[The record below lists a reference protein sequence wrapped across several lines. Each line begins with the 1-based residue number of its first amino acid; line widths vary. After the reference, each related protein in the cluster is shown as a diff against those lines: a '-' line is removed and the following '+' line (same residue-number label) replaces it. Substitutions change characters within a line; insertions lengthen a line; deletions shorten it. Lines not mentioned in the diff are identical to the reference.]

1 MKYDMT
7 YLSLGAGV
15 QSSALL
21 LMSNNN
27 LFNVPKA
34 DVAIFSDTQAEPPWV
49 YEHLE
54 KLHELSK
61 IPIITTTA
69 GNLRED
75 SLSDKFLSIPVH
87 MADYNEESTIMRRQ
101 CTREYK
107 IEPIQKAI
115 REYLGYRKGQ
125 HVKKKVRALVGISL
139 DESVRMKPSW
149 YSYITNTY
157 PLVDSRLNRLMCL
170 NILQTHGWPIPQKS
184 ACTFCPYR
192 SDQQWKE
199 IKEKSPKVWEEIV
212 EFDRGIRYR
221 GAKKNVHDN
230 KTRPVFL
237 HKTLQ
242 PIEDIDFTRG
252 GQMEFSIDGFN
263 NECEGMCG
271 V

>member
-1 MKYDMT
+1 MVYDLT

-21 LMSNNN
+21 LMSNKGI
-27 LFNVPKA
+27 LNVPKA
-34 DVAIFSDTQAEPPWV
+34 DIAIFSDTQAEPPYV

-54 KLHELSK
+54 KLHELSS

-75 SLSDKFLSIPVH
+75 SINDKFVSIPVF
-87 MADYNEESTIMRRQ
+87 MANDDGDKTIMRRQ

-115 REYLGYRKGQ
+115 RKHLGYRKGQ
-125 HVKKKVRALVGISL
+125 RVKEKVRALVGISI
-139 DESVRMKPSW
+139 DEAIRMKPSRFP
-149 YSYITNTY
+149 YITNTY
-157 PLVDSRLNRLMCL
+157 PLVDARINRQMCL
-170 NILQTHGWPIPQKS
+170 NILQENGWSIPQKS

-192 SDQQWKE
+192 PDSSWKE
-199 IKEKSPKVWEEIV
+199 IKENSPVIWEEIV
-212 EFDRGIRYR
+212 DFDRRIR
-221 GAKKNVHDN
+221 H
-230 KTRPVFL
+230 KTRIMDDDKPRPVFL
-237 HKTLQ
+237 HASLQ
-242 PIEDIDFTRG
+242 PIEDVDFTRG
-252 GQMEFSIDGFN
+252 GQLEFTIDGFN